1 MWCYRK
7 TAAKSRL
14 KSHED
19 FVQIEQGT
27 RVGFEQLNA
36 EVLKIRD
43 RVALIP
49 SEYASDASR
58 LYHFADTNQ
67 GYHANIGFVA
77 YHDDSCLVGRF
88 STL

>member
-1 MWCYRK
+1 MLMWCYRK

-14 KSHED
+14 KSED

-58 LYHFADTNQ
+58 LYHLLIQIRDTTPTL
-67 GYHANIGFVA
+67 
-77 YHDDSCLVGRF
+77 DSLLTMTTRVW
-88 STL
+88 